1 MKNNCICIIP
11 ARGGSKEIP
20 KKNIRLLGN
29 KPLIA
34 HTIESAINSQLFDNV
49 IVNTD
54 DSEIA
59 KISKEYGAEV
69 PFMRPSELATDYTS
83 TDDVLRDSIPKLNS
97 LGFNFDIFALRD
109 CTVPFIDAHDMSN
122 AIELIKEKKCDS
134 VFASK
139 QAHPNPYFGMMENDE
154 SGFLKPSKKLSNEV
168 LRRQDAPIVWIV
180 DGLFVFNTKKFME
193 NFGIYHGKILPI
205 EIPVLHTHM
214 IDYEIDFE
222 IGNFLYEK
230 YFHGR

>member
-97 LGFNFDIFALRD
+97 LGLK
-109 CTVPFIDAHDMSN
+109 TMS
-122 AIELIKEKKCDS
+122 
-134 VFASK
+134 
-139 QAHPNPYFGMMENDE
+139 
-154 SGFLKPSKKLSNEV
+154 
-168 LRRQDAPIVWIV
+168 
-180 DGLFVFNTKKFME
+180 
-193 NFGIYHGKILPI
+193 
-205 EIPVLHTHM
+205 
-214 IDYEIDFE
+214 
-222 IGNFLYEK
+222 
-230 YFHGR
+230 